1 MFLGFGMAA
10 ALFERE
16 RSGKGQ
22 WVQTSLL
29 QAIIA
34 MMDFQA
40 ARVLK
45 DGEVPQ
51 QMGND
56 HPTSVP
62 TGVFETKDGHI
73 NIAASGGVL
82 YERFC
87 TAIGRDDLIKDPRFV
102 GFQERSDNRDE
113 LRVEIEAETR
123 KETSKHWVDM
133 MQEVGVPCGPI
144 YNMGDVFEDPQ
155 VKHLGMAWPMNG
167 GSAGDFPVVKTPII
181 MSRTQQTDEVRLPTP
196 DLSQHTDD
204 VLREMGYD
212 DDKIADL
219 HSRNIV

>member
-1 MFLGFGMAA
+1 MCIRDR
-10 ALFERE
+10 FERE

-29 QAIIA
+29 QSIIA

-45 DGEVPQ
+45 DGDVPK

-62 TGVFETKDGHI
+62 TGVFKTKDGHI

-87 TAIGRDDLIKDPRFV
+87 TSIGRSDLVEDPRFI
-102 GFQERSDNRDE
+102 GFQERSDNRDA
-113 LRVEIEAETR
+113 LREEIEGETQ

-144 YNMGDVFEDPQ
+144 YNMGDVFDDPQ
-155 VKHLGMAWPMNG
+155 VKHLGMAWPMKG

-181 MSRTQQTDEVRLPTP
+181 MSRTKQADEVRLPTP
-196 DLSQHTDD
+196 DLSQHTEE
-204 VLREMGYD
+204 VLKDMGYD
-212 DDKIADL
+212 AEAIADL
-219 HSRNIV
+219 KERNIV